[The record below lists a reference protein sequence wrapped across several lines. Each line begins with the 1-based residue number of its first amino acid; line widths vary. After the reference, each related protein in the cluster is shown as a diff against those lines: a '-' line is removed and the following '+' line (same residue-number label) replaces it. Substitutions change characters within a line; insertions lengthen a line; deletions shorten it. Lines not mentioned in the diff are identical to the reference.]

1 MGQGQIN
8 VLKFKNYSP
17 TFFQNTKTV
26 PQLKSS
32 TSIHYKGSNFKQ
44 DLLKSSTCLRKYS
57 LNLHSSLL
65 SEEEFHMCTLKIFP
79 KITVNFSL
87 SLKVKTTYLLLR
99 VYLGCFASQKL
110 FPKMANLGNCSPT
123 FEGAQR
129 QLFTPVL
136 TSRGNYFSQVS

>member
-1 MGQGQIN
+1 MILSTVQGQIN

-57 LNLHSSLL
+57 LNLHNSLL

-87 SLKVKTTYLLLR
+87 SLKVKTLPICCYEFIWDALHPRNFSPKWQIWETVPLRLRAHKDNYLPLR
-99 VYLGCFASQKL
+99 IWN
-110 FPKMANLGNCSPT
+110 P
-123 FEGAQR
+123 
-129 QLFTPVL
+129 
-136 TSRGNYFSQVS
+136 